1 MSTAEESVVRQGL
14 WRNLKSARG
23 QHPLHNGRPDT
34 ESPADLENAHA
45 FGPELA
51 YAALSF
57 LSR

>member
-1 MSTAEESVVRQGL
+1 MAQF
-14 WRNLKSARG
+14 KARG
-23 QHPLHNGRPDT
+23 QHPLHDGRPDT

-45 FGPELA
+45 FGPEPA